1 MKKSFYIALF
11 SALLTAGLIKAA
23 PAIAQPVSQGDA
35 AISLVRTS
43 DLNLGSATGQRR
55 LDIRIAHAARE
66 VCGPVSDA
74 DLKGKNTARACREDT
89 IARAH
94 LQKTAILASTNRG
107 ATIAVTASR

>member
-23 PAIAQPVSQGDA
+23 PALAQDAIAEQPVV
-35 AISLVRTS
+35 SLVRTS
-43 DLNLGSATGQRR
+43 DLNLGSASGQRA
-55 LDIRIAHAARE
+55 LDARIAHAARD

-74 DLKGKNTARACREDT
+74 DLKGKNANRACREET
-89 IARAH
+89 IARAS
-94 LQKTAILASTNRG
+94 LQKTAILASSNRD